1 MSKAKDILSVARK
14 QLTDHIEY
22 ETKLISSIVSG
33 GEDNS
38 RTEEE
43 EWPYN
48 PKVEVCVD
56 NSYLDVED
64 TIKEK
69 HIVTAIEVG
78 NGRVQIFTEEG
89 DELKAE
95 DLSTDELYKIA
106 ECLEK
111 TYKSL
116 TNSK

>member
-1 MSKAKDILSVARK
+1 MSKARDIVDVARK
-14 QLTDHIEY
+14 ELVNHIKY
-22 ETKLISSIVSG
+22 ETELISSIVSG
-33 GEDNS
+33 GADNS

-43 EWPYN
+43 EWPYS
-48 PKVEVCVD
+48 PKVEVYVD
-56 NSYLDVED
+56 ESYLDVED

-69 HIVTAIEVG
+69 RNVVAIEVG

-95 DLSTDELYKIA
+95 DLTTDELCEIA

-116 TNSK
+116 TNNK

>member
-43 EWPYN
+43 EWPYS
-48 PKVEVCVD
+48 PKVEVYVD
-56 NSYLDVED
+56 DSYLDVED

-69 HIVTAIEVG
+69 RSVVAIEVG

-95 DLSTDELYKIA
+95 DLTTDELYEIA

-111 TYKSL
+111 TYNKL
-116 TNSK
+116 LNK